1 MLATVCAA
9 IAPLYA
15 NPEKGTL
22 IDEVLFG
29 MTVTVDQKQNGFCH
43 VVTHY
48 RYEGWM
54 PVECLYFENAEQ
66 WQQEAELTVIAPFA
80 DLLSQPKVQGVCL
93 TSVPRGGFVVPA
105 GQPEKGWQP
114 VSLPHGQT
122 GWLAESYLQRR
133 RTSADLSDPARL
145 RQALCDTAKS
155 YLGAQYRWGGK
166 TPLGIDCSGLVS
178 MAYMLNGII
187 IYRDAKL
194 MDGFDLHAIPVS
206 EVRPADLLFFPG
218 HVAMYLGQGLFIH
231 STGHQGTEGCCIASF
246 SPEDKRYREDLARS
260 VQAAGSI
267 F

>member
-1 MLATVCAA
+1 
-9 IAPLYA
+9 
-15 NPEKGTL
+15 
-22 IDEVLFG
+22 
-29 MTVTVDQKQNGFCH
+29 
-43 VVTHY
+43 
-48 RYEGWM
+48 
-54 PVECLYFENAEQ
+54 
-66 WQQEAELTVIAPFA
+66 
-80 DLLSQPKVQGVCL
+80 
-93 TSVPRGGFVVPA
+93 
-105 GQPEKGWQP
+105 
-114 VSLPHGQT
+114 
-122 GWLAESYLQRR
+122 
-133 RTSADLSDPARL
+133 
-145 RQALCDTAKS
+145 
-155 YLGAQYRWGGK
+155 
-166 TPLGIDCSGLVS
+166 